1 MHKTTVQS
9 MSDIR
14 QKDFSS
20 KTVQDMNSEERKE
33 MRRRFEEFANQVG
46 TNNDSILAAPE
57 KPKKVVK
64 WDPKTMG
71 RASKK

>member
-1 MHKTTVQS
+1 

-14 QKDFSS
+14 QKDLSN
-20 KTVQDMNSEERKE
+20 KTVQDMSTDERKE

-46 TNNDSILAAPE
+46 QNNDSILAPPE

-64 WDPKTMG
+64 
-71 RASKK
+71 

>member
-1 MHKTTVQS
+1 

-14 QKDFSS
+14 QKDLSDKS
-20 KTVQDMNSEERKE
+20 VQDMNSEEKKE
-33 MRRRFEEFANQVG
+33 MRRRFEEFASQVG
-46 TNNDSILAAPE
+46 QNNDSILVTPE

-71 RASKK
+71 RAEKK

>member
-1 MHKTTVQS
+1 

-14 QKDFSS
+14 QKDLSNKS
-20 KTVQDMNSEERKE
+20 VQEMDGDERKE

-46 TNNDSILAAPE
+46 KNNDSILAPPE

-71 RASKK
+71 KKSAKKG

>member
-1 MHKTTVQS
+1 

-14 QKDFSS
+14 QKDLSDKS
-20 KTVQDMNSEERKE
+20 VQDMNSEEKKE
-33 MRRRFEEFANQVG
+33 MRRRFEEFASQVG
-46 TNNDSILAAPE
+46 QNNDSILATPE

-71 RASKK
+71 RAEKK

>member
-1 MHKTTVQS
+1 

-14 QKDFSS
+14 QKDLSDKS
-20 KTVQDMNSEERKE
+20 VQEMTSEEKKE

-46 TNNDSILAAPE
+46 QNNDSILATPE

-71 RASKK
+71 RSSKK